1 MKTILKNRNF
11 TAFLYVFTGFLLIA
25 AGYVSWVYHLFDT
38 ETTWSVTVL
47 SRAIA
52 FLFQALGM
60 GIYTFFS
67 RLRPGFAQRKI
78 FIIPVYILYIFF
90 LFPSMFAPF
99 ITGTFLC
106 GFVMNLLCGMIAGG
120 CLHVLAYLVD
130 YDKRGLVFGGGYSLA
145 AVLVCFI
152 SLIGHG
158 VILKST
164 FSILLY
170 SLLAVG
176 LSFLAVKC
184 EKELF
189 KSEEEKR
196 EDNESLEENGLYNS
210 GLHNDGLLKMTGISI
225 ILSACVVVF
234 ASSFIRGAGSVL
246 LIPDIPDIQIGI
258 RPEIANLF
266 FAAGLFLAGIVN
278 DKSRKGGLIAAIP
291 SLVLPVFIILFNK
304 GTVSRT
310 VFLAL
315 DLFFFGFLSVYR
327 VLLFSDMSKPE
338 REKIKGLPYGAGLLF
353 GFGFLFGRF
362 GDAVGAQV
370 GVALSQLLLDIFA

>member
-106 GFVMNLLCGMIAGG
+106 GFVMNILCGMIAGG
-120 CLHVLAYLVD
+120 CIHVLAYLVD

-145 AVLVCFI
+145 AVLICLI

-170 SLLAVG
+170 SLLAVI
-176 LSFLAVKC
+176 LYFLAAKC

-189 KSEEEKR
+189 QSGEEEIK
-196 EDNESLEENGLYNS
+196 EEGTPKIS
-210 GLHNDGLLKMTGISI
+210 GISI

-234 ASSFIRGAGSVL
+234 AASLIRGAGSVL
-246 LIPDIPDIQIGI
+246 VIPDIPNVQIGI
-258 RPEIANLF
+258 RPEIVNLF
-266 FAAGLFLAGIVN
+266 FAAGLLLAGILN
-278 DKSRKGGLIAAIP
+278 DKSRRWGLIAAIP
-291 SLVLPVFIILFNK
+291 SVILPAFVILLNK
-304 GTVSRT
+304 GAVSRT
-310 VFLAL
+310 VFLVL
-315 DLFFFGFLSVYR
+315 DFFFFGFLSVYR
-327 VLLFSDMSKPE
+327 VLLFADMSKPE

-362 GDAVGAQV
+362 GDAVGTQV
-370 GVALSQLLLDIFA
+370 GVALSQLLSDIFA